1 MIIADGD
8 SPTSG
13 NIDAFPLPKR
23 LPRDAVALD
32 IPVKSKDK
40 EQPVEGKN
48 CLKKRYTITRLMR
61 TYK

>member
-8 SPTSG
+8 SRTPG

-32 IPVKSKDK
+32 VPVKSKDK
-40 EQPVEGKN
+40 EQPVESEN
-48 CLKKRYTITRLMR
+48 C
-61 TYK
+61 